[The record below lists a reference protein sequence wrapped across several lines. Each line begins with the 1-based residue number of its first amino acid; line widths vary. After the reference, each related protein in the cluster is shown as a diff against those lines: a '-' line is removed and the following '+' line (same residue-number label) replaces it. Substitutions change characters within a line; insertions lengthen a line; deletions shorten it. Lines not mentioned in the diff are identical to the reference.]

1 MCWDEKR
8 CSGSLKDGHVQHVST
23 NSDVRFDVSR
33 KKKKLDVS
41 RLLFYRG
48 CNVIVPTEGSQ
59 GSLLVLT
66 GYVLNQLVCSE
77 IQREPT
83 TDIFSVHLVCLFH
96 LREDL
101 GD

>member
-1 MCWDEKR
+1 MVMYNM
-8 CSGSLKDGHVQHVST
+8 LVQILM
-23 NSDVRFDVSR
+23 SDSMFRER
-33 KKKKLDVS
+33 KKKLDVS

-48 CNVIVPTEGSQ
+48 CNVIVPTESSQ

>member
-1 MCWDEKR
+1 MSNWMLQER
-8 CSGSLKDGHVQHVST
+8 E
-23 NSDVRFDVSR
+23 
-33 KKKKLDVS
+33 KLDVS

-48 CNVIVPTEGSQ
+48 CNVIVPTESSQ
-59 GSLLVLT
+59 GSLLLLT

-101 GD
+101 GDQGRVVKGQSRFAEAHAVA